1 MMKKLL
7 VISSIVALAACGEQA
22 TEEDSVVAAE
32 PEAEAPA
39 EVMSL
44 TETTWT
50 FVMDDMEI
58 LESIDADGNYIANAG
73 DEHFDHGTYE
83 LVDGMQCFT
92 SAMNDEGQECW
103 TAPATM
109 EIGESADITSDQG
122 AELTVTRV
130 EYEPLTM

>member
-1 MMKKLL
+1 MKKLI
-7 VISSIVALAACGEQA
+7 VVCSIAALAACGSAE
-22 TEEDSVVAAE
+22 TVEEDVAVV
-32 PEAEAPA
+32 EADAPA

-44 TETTWT
+44 NETSWT
-50 FVMDDMEI
+50 FVMDDKEI

-73 DEHFDHGTYE
+73 DEHFDHGTYV

-103 TAPATM
+103 TTPAQ
-109 EIGESADITSDQG
+109 IAVGESMDITSDKGQ
-122 AELTVTRV
+122 ALTVTRV

>member
-1 MMKKLL
+1 MKKLI
-7 VISSIVALAACGEQA
+7 VVCSIAALAACGSPE
-22 TEEDSVVAAE
+22 TVEEDDAVV
-32 PEAEAPA
+32 EADAPA

-44 TETTWT
+44 NETSWT
-50 FVMDDMEI
+50 FVMDDKEI

-73 DEHFDHGTYE
+73 DEHFDHGTYV

-103 TAPATM
+103 TTPAQ
-109 EIGESADITSDQG
+109 IAVGESMDITSDKGQ
-122 AELTVTRV
+122 ALTVTRV

>member
-1 MMKKLL
+1 MMKKFL
-7 VISSIVALAACGEQA
+7 VLSSIVALAACGEQA
-22 TEEDSVVAAE
+22 TEEETAVAAIDE
-32 PEAEAPA
+32 TEAPA

-44 TETTWT
+44 NETTWT

-73 DEHFDHGTYE
+73 DEHYDHGTYE

>member
-1 MMKKLL
+1 MMKKFL
-7 VISSIVALAACGEQA
+7 VISSIVALAACGEPA
-22 TEEDSVVAAE
+22 TEEETVVAAE
-32 PEAEAPA
+32 PAAEAPA

-44 TETTWT
+44 NETSWT
-50 FVMDDMEI
+50 FVMDDTEI
-58 LESIDADGNYIANAG
+58 LESIDAEGNYIANAG

-92 SAMNDEGQECW
+92 SAMNDDGQECW